1 VSKQKA
7 KEKEMAA
14 DAPTE
19 TRENPDVVILK
30 TVTAPK
36 LSPRGEGGVVYQIGR
51 VGDAVHVRI
60 EKNEGGGSHSKEFV
74 AVAAIRAAVTPA
86 MRRGEPFK
94 SDALTSAFVGKSQC
108 NSGFLVAALRAEGLF
123 QADAEHKGMSKLVG
137 DLDAWEKSLQ
147 GMVPTFVDGVPATV
161 KLHPEPKDTRFRPK
175 RADGVETPG
184 GDAPQDDAPRGD
196 AEGAP
201 PDGEA
206 PQDGDAKPKRR
217 LVRISRKLAE
227 ELGASDAT
235 ESAPADAE
243 ASTQS
248 VGGDNPVAV

>member
-1 VSKQKA
+1 MSKQKA

-14 DAPTE
+14 AAPTE

-30 TVTAPK
+30 TATAPK
-36 LSPRGEGGVVYQIGR
+36 LSPRGEGGIVYQIGR

-74 AVAAIRAAVTPA
+74 AVAAIRTAVTPA

-94 SDALTSAFVGKSQC
+94 SDALTGAFVGRSQC

-123 QADAEHKGMSKLVG
+123 QADPEHKGMSKLTG
-137 DLDAWEKSLQ
+137 DLDAWEGSLR
-147 GMVPTFVDGVPATV
+147 GMAPLFVDGAPVTV
-161 KLHPEPKDTRFRPK
+161 KLNPEPRDTKFRPK
-175 RADGVETPG
+175 RADGVETPD
-184 GDAPQDDAPRGD
+184 GDTPQDDAPKD
-196 AEGAP
+196 
-201 PDGEA
+201 DGESAPSDDA

-227 ELGASDAT
+227 ELGAPDTAET
-235 ESAPADAE
+235 APANAE
-243 ASTQS
+243 ASPES